1 MKDNNELIPKLKKLS
16 FWIFKFRIINRVS
29 DPENCSET
37 FIDVKVKI
45 GFGMS
50 SMSDSRFLL
59 LSFTKRLF
67 CALEKLKQK
76 SLRF

>member
-1 MKDNNELIPKLKKLS
+1 M
-16 FWIFKFRIINRVS
+16 INRVS